1 MLKIMHLDL
10 LLLVFFLQQG
20 GAGRTVPLSFR
31 RVRYAHAAIVEPL
44 VLALEERGRERELRL
59 AFVNYESFGDENLNR
74 VN

>member
-1 MLKIMHLDL
+1 MHLDL

-44 VLALEERGRERELRL
+44 VLALEERGRERERVAISIRKLRIVWRRE
-59 AFVNYESFGDENLNR
+59 FESS
-74 VN
+74 

>member
-1 MLKIMHLDL
+1 MHLDL

-44 VLALEERGRERELRL
+44 VLALEERGRERVAISIRKLRIVWRRE
-59 AFVNYESFGDENLNR
+59 FESS
-74 VN
+74 